1 MDPLAVFRKEFR
13 HHTNEI
19 YLDGNSLG
27 KLPLAAESHLN
38 EAIQNQW
45 GKELIRSW
53 NTHWLE
59 LPKRIA
65 AKYATLLG
73 TQSHNILMG
82 ESTSVR
88 IYQMLHAALT
98 SGLFPKQL
106 LTDALNFPTDQYL
119 MQGLESA
126 FLLPKTIQVAYGQE
140 IEADIDLL
148 KAEIKTHP
156 GIVCLSLA
164 SYKSAYLYPMKELNQ
179 WAKCCGSLILWDL
192 SHAVGVVDIDLEAT
206 ETLMAVG
213 CTYKFMN
220 GGPGSPAFIFI
231 AEALQQKLKNPIQ
244 GWFGHQKPFDF
255 DPMYKPANGIER
267 FASGTPQILSLVG
280 MEAGIDITLAAGIKA
295 IRQKSSRQ
303 TAFLIAAINEE
314 LSSYGY
320 QLQSPVDNARR
331 GSHVSISHPHAWQI
345 CQALQAGSE
354 TFPKIIPDFRP
365 PNFIRLGVA
374 PLYILDRELELTVR
388 RLKDIV
394 KDKIYLNFS
403 SEKPQVT

>member
-106 LTDALNFPTDQYL
+106 LTDALNFPTDQ
-119 MQGLESA
+119 
-126 FLLPKTIQVAYGQE
+126 
-140 IEADIDLL
+140 
-148 KAEIKTHP
+148 
-156 GIVCLSLA
+156 
-164 SYKSAYLYPMKELNQ
+164 
-179 WAKCCGSLILWDL
+179 
-192 SHAVGVVDIDLEAT
+192 
-206 ETLMAVG
+206 
-213 CTYKFMN
+213 
-220 GGPGSPAFIFI
+220 
-231 AEALQQKLKNPIQ
+231 
-244 GWFGHQKPFDF
+244 
-255 DPMYKPANGIER
+255 
-267 FASGTPQILSLVG
+267 
-280 MEAGIDITLAAGIKA
+280 
-295 IRQKSSRQ
+295 
-303 TAFLIAAINEE
+303 
-314 LSSYGY
+314 
-320 QLQSPVDNARR
+320 
-331 GSHVSISHPHAWQI
+331 
-345 CQALQAGSE
+345 
-354 TFPKIIPDFRP
+354 
-365 PNFIRLGVA
+365 
-374 PLYILDRELELTVR
+374 
-388 RLKDIV
+388 
-394 KDKIYLNFS
+394 
-403 SEKPQVT
+403 